1 MARPRGVS
9 TGKERL
15 VEAAGRS
22 FRLGGFGGTG
32 IDTVAREAGL
42 TSGAFYA
49 HFGSKAKAFRSA
61 LVDGLDVLD
70 QALAV
75 IQAEHGADWHKAFV
89 DFYLGDRL
97 AVDLSQACA
106 LPTFS
111 ADAARA
117 DEETREAYDQRL
129 TAIAARLAAGF
140 GGSDGPQRAWA
151 LLSIL
156 VGAAGMARA
165 TADADVR
172 SAIVE
177 AARDSA
183 CRV

>member
-61 LVDGLDVLD
+61 LVDGLDFLD
-70 QALAV
+70 KGLAHV
-75 IQAEHGADWHKAFV
+75 QAEHGANWHRAFV
-89 DFYLGDRL
+89 DFYLGERL

-117 DEETREAYDQRL
+117 DAATRTAYQE
-129 TAIAARLAAGF
+129 RLAPIVERLATGF
-140 GGSDGPQRAWA
+140 GGEDGMQRGWA

-156 VGAAGMARA
+156 VGAAAMARA
-165 TADADVR
+165 VEDETMRA
-172 SAIVE
+172 AIVS
-177 AARDSA
+177 AAREVA
-183 CRV
+183 YRV

>member
-22 FRLGGFGGTG
+22 FRLGGYGGTG

-49 HFGSKAKAFRSA
+49 HFGSKANAFRSA
-61 LVDGLDVLD
+61 LVEGLDFLD
-70 QALAV
+70 QGLAR
-75 IQAEHGADWHKAFV
+75 IQAEHGARWREAFV
-89 DFYLGDRL
+89 DFYLGERL
-97 AVDLSQACA
+97 TVDLSQACA

-117 DEETREAYDQRL
+117 DTATRTAYQDRL
-129 TAIAARLAAGF
+129 AQIVARLASGF
-140 GGSDGPQRAWA
+140 GGAEGEQRGWA

-156 VGAAGMARA
+156 AGAAAMARA
-165 TADADVR
+165 VEGEAMR
-172 SAIVE
+172 SAIAS
-177 AARDSA
+177 AARDA
-183 CRV
+183 AYRL